1 MATHA
6 TSKATNP
13 RLVQAR
19 LWTHLVLAL
28 GTLAG
33 YGIALVYDPSA
44 ILAEPLALGLGY
56 IALLYLA
63 VSLLIGPLYLA
74 RQRRNPVNL
83 YLRRDIGIWAGVTAL
98 LHVVFSLQIYDQGGL
113 LGYFVPQIGD
123 QVAQGSLFIA
133 SNVVGLLATVLIT
146 VLLLLSNDRSLRW
159 LKGPQWKRIQRWAYP
174 LMGLTILHT
183 LGYQLYNE
191 RDSPFFATLGALS
204 LLVGLVQ
211 GTGLLVHRRRAQ
223 QRTRPTPSVPS
234 AAWVA
239 AAPDDMSRRR
249 FLLLG
254 GATLVAGVAGL
265 VSFKVTQAVLP
276 PYKPSVAGPVAATA
290 PAVADNNPG
299 NPATPTSPADPP
311 TPSVADNSPGS
322 DAVPTASAAEPP
334 TPPVADTLPAPA
346 PPAAPPSGFVIS
358 TLTDCPV
365 NSSVTFIAP
374 DTGASAILVHEA
386 DGSVKAFSNVCTH
399 RPYPVQYDANS
410 QLLVCPLHQA
420 CFNAQN
426 GVVTRGP
433 ARRTLPTMPVHVDTQ
448 GNILYG

>member
-1 MATHA
+1 MAAHPTGK
-6 TSKATNP
+6 STNP
-13 RLVQAR
+13 CVVQAR

-33 YGIALVYDPSA
+33 YGIALVYDPSV

-56 IALLYLA
+56 VALLYLA

-113 LGYFVPQIGD
+113 LGYFVQQAGQQHLPQW
-123 QVAQGSLFIA
+123 SLFAA

-146 VLLLLSNDRSLRW
+146 VLLVLSNDRSLRW

-191 RDSPFFATLGALS
+191 RDSPFFATLGTLS
-204 LLVGLVQ
+204 LVVGLVQ
-211 GTGLLVHRRRAQ
+211 GTGLLVHRQRAQ
-223 QRTRPTPSVPS
+223 QRTRPTPSVPN

-276 PYKPSVAGPVAATA
+276 VYEPAVAGPAAATA
-290 PAVADNNPG
+290 PP
-299 NPATPTSPADPP
+299 
-311 TPSVADNSPGS
+311 VADNSPGS
-322 DAVPTASAAEPP
+322 DGLPPTRVVNPP
-334 TPPVADTLPAPA
+334 TPAVADAIPSPAPTST
-346 PPAAPPSGFVIS
+346 PPSGFVIS

-365 NSSVTFIAP
+365 NSSVTFTAP
-374 DTGASAILVHEA
+374 DTGATAILVHEA

-399 RPYPVQYDANS
+399 RPYPVQYNANS

-426 GVVTRGP
+426 GIVTRGP